1 MAIPKA
7 GPQTVAAY
15 ERVAEA
21 FVDRG
26 AKKGSMFGMPVL
38 KAKDKVFAGT
48 FGDAMTFKL
57 GPEDLVKA
65 LKSKGV
71 EPFEP
76 MKGRAMKEWVVVTLA
91 GKARWAALA
100 EQAWNYVAR

>member
-1 MAIPKA
+1 MAMPKA

-21 FVDRG
+21 FLDRG
-26 AKKGSMFGMPVL
+26 AKKGWMFGMPVL
-38 KAKDKVFAGT
+38 KAEDKVFAGT

-57 GPEDLVKA
+57 GPEDLANA
-65 LKSKGV
+65 LKTRGV

-76 MKGRAMKEWVVVTLA
+76 MKGRAMKEWVLVPLA
-91 GKARWAALA
+91 SKAKWVSLA
-100 EQAWNYVAR
+100 EQAWNYVAK